1 MTPSRSRAVLWFSI
15 ALAATLGGLGL
26 TITGPLAAATA
37 QNAERAVGSDSA
49 ASTTAAS
56 KTAAL
61 TTAASTSGPT
71 KPGVKLDPSAVT
83 LLGQSAWVSDR
94 HDYHLHLGV
103 AATVPADEQL
113 EVMVYSPLTTRTG
126 FDEAMSG
133 QVHGYAMYSV
143 RQPVS
148 ALPRDPAGG
157 VDIDIPVNEAST
169 GRIPSLYTSAG
180 SAVFPV
186 QVGLVD
192 NSGAGEGAPVST
204 FLVYGEP
211 PSVSGLP
218 KLSVSLVLPI
228 HAAPPVG
235 DNGRIGALPAS
246 QSVQLADLVDALA
259 AYPGIKLTLAI
270 TPETLEA
277 LGTPSASRLDG
288 TTLATLVNLVHAG
301 RVEVLPGTYAEVPL
315 QGWDAAGL
323 SAELQ
328 DQLATG
334 SSVLARFFGA
344 GPSAT
349 TWVING
355 SLDSPALQ
363 TLEASGAK
371 QFILPDAELSALPVV
386 AQETTF
392 AFPAHL
398 VGPGARAAVYGA
410 DAGLTADFS
419 NPGGAALAASR
430 LLAEMAMIQLETPG
444 LTRGV
449 AVLPPAGWS
458 ENANFVRT
466 LLAGLQGHPLLNPVT
481 ASGVFSAVPVS
492 PVQRSLLAHP
502 TSGAADSSGQETAG
516 PAGSSATGTPA
527 TGTPATGTPATGT
540 PATGILKVGTAGAG
554 AATTS
559 GDGTPSTAPAQSAPT
574 FGFGSTRSITT
585 VASGAT
591 GDIGTELGPDVPAI
605 LAARRGLAGMVAV
618 LPQEAQR
625 VVALRKE
632 LLTSESTDLTELQ
645 RQGLLTQI
653 QAAITKVTSLIT
665 LPRSTSIT
673 LTSTRGSIPLTVLST
688 SSVHARV
695 ELRLSSERL
704 IFQRFSTSNGRCTV
718 PTSTSEVCDLTL
730 TTHNTTLKV
739 PVETRTSGVFPRQVS
754 LWTPDGS
761 ELIAQTRDT
770 VRSTA
775 VSGVGV
781 VLILLAVV
789 SLGIWWIRDLRHG
802 RRARRLVPAP
812 PDDPPSPD
820 ELAAE
825 CSEDAPDVAV
835 ASRVGAAAGPVDV
848 GGSPEPA
855 DLPDPETMVR
865 HFFSVPAA
873 EHNDQTS
880 GRLS

>member
-1 MTPSRSRAVLWFSI
+1 M
-15 ALAATLGGLGL
+15 ALAVTLVALGVMV
-26 TITGPLAAATA
+26 TGPLGA
-37 QNAERAVGSDSA
+37 
-49 ASTTAAS
+49 
-56 KTAAL
+56 
-61 TTAASTSGPT
+61 AASTSEPT
-71 KPGVKLDPSAVT
+71 KPGAKVAAKDVT
-83 LLGQSAWVSDR
+83 VLGQSAWVSDR
-94 HDYHLHLGV
+94 HAYHLRLGV
-103 AATVPADEQL
+103 TARVASAEQL
-113 EVMVYSPLTTRTG
+113 EVMIYNPLTTRTG
-126 FDEAMSG
+126 FDESMSG
-133 QVHGYAMYSV
+133 QIHGYAMYSV
-143 RQPVS
+143 RVPVA

-157 VDIDIPVNEAST
+157 VDIDIPVNETST
-169 GRIPSLYTSAG
+169 GRIPSFYISAG

-186 QVGLVD
+186 QVGLTD
-192 NSGAGEGAPVST
+192 SSGAAEGAPVST

-235 DNGRIGALPAS
+235 DDGRIGALPAS
-246 QSVQLADLVDALA
+246 QSVQLAGLVAALA
-259 AYPGIKLTLAI
+259 AHPGVRLTLAI

-277 LGTPSASRLDG
+277 LDSPLASRLDR
-288 TTLATLVNLVHAG
+288 TTLATLINLVQDGH
-301 RVEVLPGTYAEVPL
+301 VDVLPGTYAEVPL

-323 SAELQ
+323 GAELD

-334 SSVLARFFGA
+334 SAVLAHFFGA
-344 GPSAT
+344 PPSAA

-355 SLDSPALQ
+355 SLDTATLRTLQ
-363 TLEASGAK
+363 AGGAK
-371 QFILPDAELSALPVV
+371 QFIMPDAQLSALPAV

-392 AFPAHL
+392 AFPTHL
-398 VGPGARAAVYGA
+398 VGSGARAEVYGA

-419 NPGGAALAASR
+419 NPGGPALAASQ
-430 LLAEMAMIQLETPG
+430 LLAEMAMIQLESPG

-458 ENANFVRT
+458 DNATFVQT

-481 ASGVFSAVPVS
+481 ASGVFGAVQVS
-492 PVQRSLLAHP
+492 PVQRSLVTGP
-502 TSGAADSSGQETAG
+502 TSPEAQSSGQETPGQGGFSADG
-516 PAGSSATGTPA
+516 PATNGTAASAGGTLRIPPAQSVQSQSAQPFVSATGS
-527 TGTPATGTPATGT
+527 
-540 PATGILKVGTAGAG
+540 IM
-554 AATTS
+554 AA
-559 GDGTPSTAPAQSAPT
+559 
-574 FGFGSTRSITT
+574 
-585 VASGAT
+585 ASGAT

-625 VVALRKE
+625 VVVLRKE

-688 SSVHARV
+688 SSLHARV

-704 IFQRFSTSNGRCTV
+704 IFQRFSTSDGRCTV

-739 PVETRTSGVFPRQVS
+739 PVETRTSGVFPVQVS

-761 ELIAQTRDT
+761 QLIAQARDT

-781 VLILLAVV
+781 VLILLAVI
-789 SLGIWWIRDLRHG
+789 SLAIWWIRDLRHG
-802 RRARRLVPAP
+802 RRARQLVPAP
-812 PDDPPSPD
+812 PDDPPAPD
-820 ELAAE
+820 GPVVGDG
-825 CSEDAPDVAV
+825 EDAPDAV
-835 ASRVGAAAGPVDV
+835 PAGLVGAASTVDE
-848 GGSPEPA
+848 GAPPEPA

-865 HFFSVPAA
+865 QFFAVPAA
-873 EHNDQTS
+873 EPNDQTS
-880 GRLS
+880 GTLS